1 MSNHIM
7 HAFDDDLKALDRH
20 IMEMGNMACEAITLA
35 IKALMTNDIELAT
48 AIRANDKKIDMM
60 QHDIENKGTLTIA
73 KRQPMAN
80 DLRAVIGTFRVA
92 QDIERLADLAKN
104 IAKRVIKIQDNATL
118 PRVPMGFESLG
129 RLVVERIEAVLEA
142 YVKKDVES
150 ALAVWR
156 ADDDIDAGYGSL
168 FRELLTYMVENPKN
182 ITACAHLLFCAKNI
196 ERMGDHATN
205 IAETIYYVEKGEILN
220 DDKQTRII

>member
-7 HAFDDDLKALDRH
+7 HAFDNDLKELEAS
-20 IMEMGNMACEAITLA
+20 IFEMGKLACEAIELS
-35 IKALMTNDIELAT
+35 IKALMTNDVELAK
-48 AIRANDKKIDMM
+48 AVRANDKRIDAM
-60 QHDIENKGTLTIA
+60 QHDIEDKGTLTIA

-80 DLRAVIGTFRVA
+80 DLRAVVGTFRVA
-92 QDIERLADLAKN
+92 HDIERVADLAKN
-104 IAKRVIKIQDNATL
+104 IAKRVVTIQDNETL
-118 PRVPMGFESLG
+118 PRVPMGFETLG
-129 RLVVERIEAVLEA
+129 RLVVERLNAVLDA
-142 YVKKDVES
+142 YVANDTEA
-150 ALAVWR
+150 ALAVWK

-205 IAETIYYVEKGEILN
+205 IAENIWYVEKGEILG
-220 DDKQTRII
+220 DDRPRG